1 MEKKSNY
8 QGVKLPGHP
17 VRTGQARGPFDPA
30 LCGTHG
36 PEYVE
41 WVSQARS
48 GERDASGEGRVGGN
62 FKYFWEDL
70 MDSIKNTVFL
80 TRK

>member
-30 LCGTHG
+30 LRGTHG

-41 WVSQARS
+41 WVPQARS
-48 GERDASGEGRVGGN
+48 GERDASKGSFVNMVPLDPAYKAGSRGT
-62 FKYFWEDL
+62 FRSKIRLF
-70 MDSIKNTVFL
+70 
-80 TRK
+80 